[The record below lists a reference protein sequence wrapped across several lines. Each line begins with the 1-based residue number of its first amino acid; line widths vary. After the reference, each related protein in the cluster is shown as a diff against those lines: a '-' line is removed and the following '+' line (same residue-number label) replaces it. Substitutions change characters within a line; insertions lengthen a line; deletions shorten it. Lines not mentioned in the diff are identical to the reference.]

1 MRSLIFS
8 NLTTRKPA
16 VDAAGASLTLPVL
29 VAGQQWT
36 TALRFTERVEG
47 TYGEVFPD
55 IHSLRASIGL
65 VDARPVTSTWK
76 LQVGSGASTGAN
88 TTVVLD
94 REIAPSDLAKALN
107 DLSGITPHDFS
118 VEWDNGSYIVRR
130 ASGAQFVLT
139 PRANRLRPVSFV
151 RLREFQQDGEYAF
164 DVRLVRAPLAFT
176 DTAEPM
182 LPAEPYIVTV
192 VDGNTDASGTYFV
205 NEVQNL
211 ILPPDF
217 RGVYYLRRG
226 LLRTSLLS
234 TDDGAEE
241 IKTALDAM
249 LEPEGGTVAVT
260 NPQTGTARIEFKGDL
275 SGVNLDPL
283 TVQVTV
289 EGTPPGDWTF
299 TLDLNR
305 SEMWAALR
313 ETETVKAVYELE
325 AKVYIDPE
333 DHDAGTRTVK
343 LWKEPVQVTRPVQF
357 EGLAAAQNIDWLRPP
372 SPKTYVPFTL
382 SQVLTGQQQA
392 FVEPAIGDG
401 SATSFTLDHNFS
413 TGVCQVIVIENAT
426 GRVLR
431 DNEYTVHLVD
441 GDLTVSGFATV
452 PAAGQYTVAVVAVGP
467 ESVFQAHT
475 HTIEQ
480 ILTLQDTL
488 DDFAVRLGDL
498 EALIP
503 RRGTAGA
510 VSGANIVTFTLP
522 DYGEVLADVSA
533 LGEDTTLASQIISGD
548 AGYKSPVGTELAEE
562 VERKKVEEEK
572 AKGDPEA
579 LPANVLYRVSIP
591 GIGRVGSTGAA
602 AQTDASGSIIVPEI
616 DAVEANP
623 AVWPVRSNP
632 RVWPLLLPAVTDAS
646 VTTVSTLP
654 SVPSSPGVYQNTGT
668 DPLAIPGGSGR
679 RGQTVPV
686 NGFFASDTRAWYRV
700 EREGATNLYHPQE
713 MERELWRALI
723 GDEQFPEGAT
733 LSISGE
739 IRTRMVGEFFDDD
752 ARAIPRVDLGG
763 QYLLKCE
770 AVPVAGTVSLGAAS
784 TAVLLGQTRVTLSP
798 NLESFRWELK
808 ITRTATAMVSSWLA
822 YRKATAGAT
831 FALPAALRLR
841 LAGFDVDD
849 ASANPRGQIA
859 LTMPATTLEIKL

>member
-16 VDAAGASLTLPVL
+16 IDVAGGSLTLPVL

-47 TYGEVFPD
+47 TYGEVFPA

-65 VDARPVTSTWK
+65 VDARPITSTWK

-88 TTVVLD
+88 TTPPLD

-118 VEWDNGSYIVRR
+118 VESDNGSYIVRR
-130 ASGAQFVLT
+130 ATGAQFVLQV
-139 PRANRLRPVSFV
+139 RANRLRPVSFV

-176 DTAEPM
+176 DSAEPV

-241 IKTALDAM
+241 IQAALDAM

-260 NPQTGTARIEFKGDL
+260 NPQTGTARIEFQGDL
-275 SGVNLDPL
+275 KGVDLDPL
-283 TVQVTV
+283 TVQVAV

-313 ETETVKAVYELE
+313 ETETVKAVYEVE
-325 AKVYIDPE
+325 ANVYIDAE

-392 FVEPAIGDG
+392 FTAVIGDG
-401 SATSFTLDHNFS
+401 AATSFTLDHNFAS
-413 TGVCQVIVIENAT
+413 EVCQVIVCENSRP

-431 DNEYTVHLVD
+431 DNEYTLELED
-441 GDLTVSGFATV
+441 DNSLTVAGFATT
-452 PAAGQYTVAVVAVGP
+452 PTLNQYAVLVVAVGP
-467 ESVFQAHT
+467 ESVFQSHT

-480 ILTLQDTL
+480 VLTLQDIL
-488 DDFAVRLGDL
+488 DDLTGRVVDL
-498 EALIP
+498 EAI
-503 RRGTAGA
+503 
-510 VSGANIVTFTLP
+510 LP
-522 DYGEVLADVSA
+522 SIGPAA
-533 LGEDTTLASQIISGD
+533 AASQASGI
-548 AGYKSPVGTELAEE
+548 EI
-562 VERKKVEEEK
+562 
-572 AKGDPEA
+572 A
-579 LPANVLYRVSIP
+579 LPEIRDVLFFKGNSSATRE
-591 GIGRVGSTGAA
+591 A
-602 AQTDASGSIIVPEI
+602 DLKEI
-616 DAVEANP
+616 FGDDGLDLAKL
-623 AVWPVRSNP
+623 P
-632 RVWPLLLPAVTDAS
+632 RTAPYMLPAVHDGTSAS
-646 VTTVSTLP
+646 YTTGSLP
-654 SVPSSPGVYQNTGT
+654 AYAADSVWSNDSAAVLDMGRGIY
-668 DPLAIPGGSGR
+668 GGKVKVG
-679 RGQTVPV
+679 
-686 NGFFASDTRAWYRV
+686 GFFGSDGRVRFAVTRQGTTKSYYPT
-700 EREGATNLYHPQE
+700 GF
-713 MERELWRALI
+713 ERELWRIFINEKMLRVNRTLDVQFGLGLQIANGSSNAQWLLVIEKGTAPQQTTPSTTGTNLENVVWDATPILSQRLILTQNRQTHSFGTRIKRALVSSVDTI
-723 GDEQFPEGAT
+723 TCDTLLYGVWEGAN
-733 LSISGE
+733 SAAPSGANFAL
-739 IRTRMVGEFFDDD
+739 RARMVQFDTENAVGTD
-752 ARAIPRVDLGG
+752 ARGWIALEV
-763 QYLLKCE
+763 
-770 AVPVAGTVSLGAAS
+770 LGADKEGKPK
-784 TAVLLGQTRVTLSP
+784 AVIS
-798 NLESFRWELK
+798 
-808 ITRTATAMVSSWLA
+808 
-822 YRKATAGAT
+822 
-831 FALPAALRLR
+831 
-841 LAGFDVDD
+841 
-849 ASANPRGQIA
+849 
-859 LTMPATTLEIKL
+859 